1 MFNAATAIRPTPAEV
16 IEGLERHKGVIK
28 SQYQLYSAYPPDDAG
43 MLRDDETG
51 MRWRCRRDD
60 GSVMV
65 KVWKRAAWGDQ
76 QREGPRI
83 LDFLDRTSELATL
96 EPEGCP
102 KICEAIWLGDALV
115 IVQPWLDLP
124 HLEAVLAH
132 DPALD
137 EEARL
142 ALIGTLA
149 ARVEK
154 LNEQRIRS
162 E

>member
-83 LDFLDRTSELATL
+83 LDFLDRTS
-96 EPEGCP
+96 
-102 KICEAIWLGDALV
+102 
-115 IVQPWLDLP
+115 
-124 HLEAVLAH
+124 
-132 DPALD
+132 
-137 EEARL
+137 
-142 ALIGTLA
+142 
-149 ARVEK
+149 
-154 LNEQRIRS
+154 RS
-162 E
+162 EERRVGKGQVSTCRSRVSPYHQKKKK

>member
-1 MFNAATAIRPTPAEV
+1 MYTQARESRQTAAEGCEV
-16 IEGLERHKGVIK
+16 RECHKSVIK

-102 KICEAIWLGDALV
+102 DRKSV
-115 IVQPWLDLP
+115 V
-124 HLEAVLAH
+124 
-132 DPALD
+132 
-137 EEARL
+137 
-142 ALIGTLA
+142 
-149 ARVEK
+149 
-154 LNEQRIRS
+154 
-162 E
+162 

>member
-1 MFNAATAIRPTPAEV
+1 
-16 IEGLERHKGVIK
+16 
-28 SQYQLYSAYPPDDAG
+28 
-43 MLRDDETG
+43 

-102 KICEAIWLGDALV
+102 KICEDIWLGDAIV
-115 IVQPWLDLP
+115 IVQQWLD
-124 HLEAVLAH
+124 
-132 DPALD
+132 
-137 EEARL
+137 
-142 ALIGTLA
+142 
-149 ARVEK
+149 
-154 LNEQRIRS
+154 RS
-162 E
+162 EEQTSELKSLMRISYDDVCLKKKQRVNTINDR